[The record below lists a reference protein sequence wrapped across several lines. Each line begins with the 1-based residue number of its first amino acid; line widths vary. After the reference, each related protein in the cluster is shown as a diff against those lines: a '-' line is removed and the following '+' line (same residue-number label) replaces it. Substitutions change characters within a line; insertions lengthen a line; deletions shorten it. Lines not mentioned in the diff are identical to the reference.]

1 MCLIL
6 PILTK
11 FLKILLPTF
20 VFFADWNLINVHIII
35 MMRDFML
42 IFVQVLDYSQ
52 QWNTLRLMKQVLIYS
67 LMKSNINNTRQ
78 FTLQQ
83 REVDQRD

>member
-1 MCLIL
+1 
-6 PILTK
+6 
-11 FLKILLPTF
+11 
-20 VFFADWNLINVHIII
+20 
-35 MMRDFML
+35 ML